1 MTLAALL
8 LASFAGASP
17 LAPPPL
23 RPVTIVA
30 HRGLAD
36 GLPENTLAAFR
47 QSIARGVAVIE
58 LDVRITRDRQLV
70 ILHDA
75 TLDRTTDCSGPLSG
89 FTLDRL
95 KACDAGW
102 PTHQG
107 ELVPTLAEAIALVER
122 GPARLL
128 LDIKPG
134 TPLDAVLAEV
144 RKLRA
149 EERVILGL
157 RSADEVSQARAALP
171 GVTILAFMPKIGDA
185 PAFAKAGAAIIRL
198 WSDWVGADP
207 GLVVRTQALGAEA
220 WVMVGRRLPANASE
234 WRALHD
240 RMLASRPQGL
250 ITNRPDLIIVAP

>member
-1 MTLAALL
+1 MRLAALL
-8 LASFAGASP
+8 LASLAGTAP
-17 LAPPPL
+17 AALPPP

-36 GLPENTLAAFR
+36 GWPENTLAAFR
-47 QSIARGVAVIE
+47 QSIDRGVTVIE
-58 LDVRITRDRQLV
+58 LDVRVTRDRQLV

-75 TLDRTTDCSGPLSG
+75 TLDRTTDCSGSLSG

-107 ELVPTLAEAIALVER
+107 ERVPTLAEAIALVER

-128 LDIKPG
+128 LDIKPR

-144 RKLRA
+144 RRLHA
-149 EERVILGL
+149 EEKVILGL
-157 RSADEVSQARAALP
+157 RTAAEVSQARATLP
-171 GVTILAFMPKIGDA
+171 GVTILAFMPKVGDA

-198 WSDWVGADP
+198 WSDWVGAEP
-207 GLVVRTQALGAEA
+207 GLVARTQALGAEA
-220 WVMVGRRLPANASE
+220 WVMVGRRLPSNAAE
-234 WRALHD
+234 WRALHS
-240 RMLASRPQGL
+240 RMLAADPQGL
-250 ITNRPDLIIVAP
+250 ITNRPDLIVAR